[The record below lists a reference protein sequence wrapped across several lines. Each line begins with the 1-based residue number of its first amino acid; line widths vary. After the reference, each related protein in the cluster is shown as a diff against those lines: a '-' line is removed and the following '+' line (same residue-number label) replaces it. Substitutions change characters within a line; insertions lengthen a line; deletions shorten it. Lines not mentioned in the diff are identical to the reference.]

1 MDKDIFLPGDFDTS
15 MKEPLSEVT
24 SSKNINNPVVLGKIS
39 SPYGIRGWLKIN
51 SYTDK
56 KENILFYQPW
66 IIHLNNEYHEI
77 ELEDWK
83 TGQSSFIIKIKGSN
97 TRDES
102 TKFSNTTIIGDSSL
116 FPHLDDGEYY
126 WTELIGCHVI
136 TKEGCNVGTV
146 LELLSTGAND
156 VLVVHSS
163 LIKNKKK
170 LLIPFINQEVIKK
183 IDIFSRY
190 IEITWE
196 KNFFI

>member
-1 MDKDIFLPGDFDTS
+1 
-15 MKEPLSEVT
+15 MKTPLAEVI
-24 SSKNINNPVVLGKIS
+24 SSNKINNLVVLGKIS

-56 KENILFYQPW
+56 KENIISYQPW

-77 ELEDWK
+77 KLEDWK
-83 TGQSSFIIKIKGSN
+83 TGKSSFIIKIKGYN
-97 TRDES
+97 TREES
-102 TKFSNTTIIGDSSL
+102 SKFSNTNIIGDSSV
-116 FPHLDDGEYY
+116 FPLLEDGEYY

-136 TKEGCNVGTV
+136 TKEGCNLGTV
-146 LELLSTGAND
+146 LELLSTGSND

-163 LIKNKKK
+163 LIKNKQQ
-170 LLIPFINQEVIKK
+170 LLIPFIKQEVIKT

-196 KNFFI
+196 KKFFT

>member
-1 MDKDIFLPGDFDTS
+1 
-15 MKEPLSEVT
+15 MKTPLAEVI
-24 SSKNINNPVVLGKIS
+24 SSNKINNLVVLGKIS

-56 KENILFYQPW
+56 KENIISYQPW

-77 ELEDWK
+77 KLEDWK
-83 TGQSSFIIKIKGSN
+83 TGKSSFIIKIKGYN
-97 TRDES
+97 TREES
-102 TKFSNTTIIGDSSL
+102 SKFSNTNIIGDSSV
-116 FPHLDDGEYY
+116 FPLLEDGEYY

-136 TKEGCNVGTV
+136 TKEGCNLGTV
-146 LELLSTGAND
+146 LELLSTGSND

-163 LIKNKKK
+163 LIKNKQQ
-170 LLIPFINQEVIKK
+170 LLIPFIKQEVIKT

-196 KNFFI
+196 KNFLPENKIYIICGSVL

>member
-1 MDKDIFLPGDFDTS
+1 
-15 MKEPLSEVT
+15 MKKQFYEVI

-56 KENILFYQPW
+56 KENIISYQPW

-83 TGQSSFIIKIKGSN
+83 NCQSSFIIKIKGYN

-102 TKFSNTTIIGDSSL
+102 QKFSNTNIIGDSSL
-116 FPHLDDGEYY
+116 FPLLEDGEYY

-136 TKEGCNVGTV
+136 TKEGWNVGTV
-146 LELLSTGAND
+146 LELLSTGSND
-156 VLVVHSS
+156 VLVVSS

-170 LLIPFINQEVIKK
+170 LLIPFINQEVIKN

-196 KNFFI
+196 KNFFT